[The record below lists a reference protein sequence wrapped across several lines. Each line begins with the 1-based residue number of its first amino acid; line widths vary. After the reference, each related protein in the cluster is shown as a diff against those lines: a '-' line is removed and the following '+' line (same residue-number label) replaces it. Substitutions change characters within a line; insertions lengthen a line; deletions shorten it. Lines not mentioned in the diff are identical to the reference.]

1 MDGEGMNN
9 IRLDCEAF
17 RRISPVVMDQTTIFT
32 EAGRTN
38 RAKVKSFI
46 KRKPGLNNKQLAEH
60 LNMEL
65 WAVTDITQKLVDQKL
80 IKRGPRELYNGR
92 KLTTFFIV
100 E

>member
-1 MDGEGMNN
+1 MNN

-17 RRISPVVMDQTTIFT
+17 RRISPVMMNQTTILT

-38 RAKVKSFI
+38 RAKVKYCI
-46 KRKPGLNNKQLAEH
+46 KINPGLNNKEIAER
-60 LNMEL
+60 LKMNDSII
-65 WAVTDITQKLVDQKL
+65 TDITQKLVDQKL